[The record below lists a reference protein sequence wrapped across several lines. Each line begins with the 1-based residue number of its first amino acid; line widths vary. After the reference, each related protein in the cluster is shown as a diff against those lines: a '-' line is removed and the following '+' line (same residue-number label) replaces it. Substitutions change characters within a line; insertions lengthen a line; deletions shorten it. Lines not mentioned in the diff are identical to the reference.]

1 MNKDIIHNK
10 VVDTI
15 IERRT
20 IREYSPKQITDKELD
35 TLLNAALWA
44 PSGRNSQPVHVRV
57 LQDTDALILLNEDFK
72 NLVGWDTPAYTR
84 YETNPVYH
92 NAPTMFFLFSDRE
105 CHMDAG
111 LMTENICIAAEGIG
125 LGTCII
131 ASVGA
136 LMNAPE
142 GNIWKQR
149 LNVPEDWY
157 FLIAI
162 AVGYKAEDPPPKPR
176 DESRFQVIKKI

>member
-1 MNKDIIHNK
+1 MDKDIIRNE
-10 VVDTI
+10 VIDTI
-15 IERRT
+15 IKRRT
-20 IREYSPKQITDKELD
+20 IREYEPRQITEKELN
-35 TLLNAALWA
+35 TLLNCAMWA

-57 LQDTDALILLNEDFK
+57 LQDMDALKLIYEDFK
-72 NLVGWDTPAYTR
+72 NLVGWCTPAYTR

-92 NAPTMFFLFSDRE
+92 IAPTVFFLFSDRE

-111 LMTENICIAAEGIG
+111 IMTENICIAAESLG

-131 ASVGA
+131 GSIGA

-142 GNIWKQR
+142 GRVWKKRMNI
-149 LNVPEDWY
+149 PEDWH

-162 AVGYKAEDPPPKPR
+162 AVGYKAENPPPKPR
-176 DESRFQVIKKI
+176 DESHYQVIKKI